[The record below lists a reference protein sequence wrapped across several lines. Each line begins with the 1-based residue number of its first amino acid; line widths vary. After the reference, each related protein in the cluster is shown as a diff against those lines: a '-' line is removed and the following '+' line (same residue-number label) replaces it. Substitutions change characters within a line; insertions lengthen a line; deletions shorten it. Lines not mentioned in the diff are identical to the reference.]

1 MERIQQI
8 ALGSLKVG
16 IAYSIFWILR
26 ATYRLFFHP
35 LARYPGSKFAAVSK
49 PWYEWYWNFHQKG
62 MLLFEIER
70 LHERLGK
77 TSLPEANHIAF

>member
-8 ALGSLKVG
+8 TLGLLNVVV
-16 IAYSIFWILR
+16 AYLVFWILH
-26 ATYRLFFHP
+26 AAYRLFFHP
-35 LARYPGSKFAAVSK
+35 LARSPGSKLAAVSK

-70 LHERLGK
+70 LHKHHGIKNLNK
-77 TSLPEANHIAF
+77 HSTSY